1 MAAGSPHEPGW
12 PSLPAAAVRRRV
24 PTGPSGPV
32 PSARQ
37 ASQGRGPGW
46 GAAWPPPAGAQ
57 RRGAPRSER
66 PHPAPRAASAAVS
79 ECHGAST
86 PRGDPEEAAA
96 RLGDQLLRSE
106 MNGRPTAA
114 RAPRPA
120 PAPRSPARRL
130 PAPRN
135 PPLGGHLG
143 CTLQS
148 VPRSWPKLC
157 QGRRA
162 GLRPG
167 GTAAAPAEPPARPGV
182 CGAARPGRGARSG
195 QPSRGAA
202 RAGRVRPAPPGRATE
217 GAGTRRGAGSQVTP
231 GTEPRVPPQPP
242 ELVPLPG
249 SRGRRGA
256 RRVHTHL
263 PLRGPRAARRAGG
276 CERAPRTAAAAGARP
291 ARSAL
296 RRGGAVLIPDR
307 RPARAAQRS
316 APPGRGGEGR
326 KATSTR
332 FPGRAA
338 RAKSS
343 PNKLPAAGWVL
354 RRAAGSAPRHRRRLQ
369 LQTLLPPRPP
379 PPLFLSTA
387 LPRCLFQ
394 GDPP

>member
-1 MAAGSPHEPGW
+1 MASPRR
-12 PSLPAAAVRRRV
+12 STAARS
-24 PTGPSGPV
+24 PPV
-32 PSARQ
+32 
-37 ASQGRGPGW
+37 G
-46 GAAWPPPAGAQ
+46 
-57 RRGAPRSER
+57 R

-276 CERAPRTAAAAGARP
+276 CERAPRTAAAAAGARP

-316 APPGRGGEGR
+316 APPGRGGERR

-379 PPLFLSTA
+379 PAIFKHRSS
-387 LPRCLFQ
+387 
-394 GDPP
+394 